1 MDKYQV
7 AIVIPALNES
17 STISSVVK
25 AVKEYGV
32 PIVVDDG
39 SIDNTAEIASR
50 SGALV
55 VRHKE
60 NHGYDAALNAG
71 FMKAEN
77 LGVQIIITVDAD
89 GQHNPSLVQNFIDAI
104 DSGADIVV
112 GVRSRQQRFFEYIFS
127 WYASLR
133 FGIKDPLCGMK
144 AYHIKVYKELGY
156 FDSYNSIGT
165 ELMIFA
171 LKKGYHMEQ
180 IEFDLQ
186 NRIDESRF
194 GRIFSGN
201 YKVVR
206 AMILSIL
213 KKDL

>member
-39 SIDNTAEIASR
+39 SIDNTAEIALR

-60 NHGYDAALNAG
+60 NRGYDAALNAG

-171 LKKGYHMEQ
+171 LKKGYHLEQ